1 MERYNVYDR
10 VWTMVGEK
18 PSELIVFAV
27 IESMDGKRS
36 TEIYYRLVR
45 RSSGAVWRNRG
56 HRTTPKTSLPF
67 QGRTNRIVVA
77 PILSALAP
85 CYPTPVTIIFTE
97 SERDSNSVAPPSP
110 S

>member
-45 RSSGAVWRNRG
+45 RSSGAVWGETEGIERHQKEVFPSKRELIA
-56 HRTTPKTSLPF
+56 SL
-67 QGRTNRIVVA
+67 
-77 PILSALAP
+77 
-85 CYPTPVTIIFTE
+85 
-97 SERDSNSVAPPSP
+97 
-110 S
+110 